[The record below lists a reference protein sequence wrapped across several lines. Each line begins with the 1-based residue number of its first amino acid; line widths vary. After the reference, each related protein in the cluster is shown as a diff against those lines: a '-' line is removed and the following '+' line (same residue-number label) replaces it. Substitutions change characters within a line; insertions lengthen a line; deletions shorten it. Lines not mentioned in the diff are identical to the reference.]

1 MKRLLLLALLATAA
15 HAQFKLFSVTGGVE
29 LLVPPVFDLGQ
40 VPSGSLDAIQFRV
53 RNVSSAPAQILSMAL
68 AGQGF
73 LFSGVLALPQTLAPN
88 ASFDFGINFQANAGG
103 SYSAGMTLPGISL
116 ILTAT
121 VVPALLYSAP
131 STIDFGPV
139 VRRSTATLHVTISN
153 SSTISLAIPQLAVH
167 AQVFT
172 LANAPPGGFVLAPQ
186 QSTGFDLQFLPPIDG
201 VFSGTLSAGDRTF
214 TLAGTGI
221 DPSLP
226 KPLLSVQLPQTSSGQ
241 QGSVVVAYDAASQVA
256 GTGTLTLDFQ
266 GSSDPAVAFAAGGR
280 TITFPVSLG
289 DTQSAPVSFQTGTT
303 AGALVFTVS
312 LGSASDSRTVAIAPA
327 AIALTAAEATR
338 TTSSLTVRVT
348 GFDNTRTAGP
358 LAFTFYDRA
367 GNAIA
372 PAPIQTSADFSS
384 YFQTSGLGGLF
395 LLNAVFPVNGDPN
408 QIGSF
413 DVQMTNTAGVSKTAR
428 TSF

>member
-1 MKRLLLLALLATAA
+1 MKRLLLLALLAMSA
-15 HAQFKLFSVTGGVE
+15 HAQFKLFSVNNGVE
-29 LLVPPVFDLGQ
+29 QAVPAVFDLGK
-40 VPSGSLDAIQFRV
+40 VPSGSVDAIQFRV
-53 RNVSSAPAQILSMAL
+53 RNVSSASAPILSMAL

-73 LFSGVLALPQTLAPN
+73 LFSSALALPQTLAPN
-88 ASFDFGINFQANAGG
+88 ASFDFGVNFQANAGG
-103 SYSAGMTLPGISL
+103 SYSAGMTLPGISV

-139 VRRSTATLHVTISN
+139 VRGSTATLHVTISN
-153 SSTISLAIPQLAVH
+153 NSTISLATPPLSVH

-172 LANAPPGGFVLAPQ
+172 LSNAPPGGFVLGPRE
-186 QSTGFDLQFLPPIDG
+186 STGFDLQFLPPTVG
-201 VFSGTLSAGDRTF
+201 VYSGTLSAGDRTF
-214 TLAGTGI
+214 ALTGTGI

-241 QGSVVVAYDAASQVA
+241 QGSVVVAYDAAAQVA

-280 TITFPVSLG
+280 SITFPVALG
-289 DTQSAPVSFQTGTT
+289 DTQSPPVSFQTGTT
-303 AGALVFTVS
+303 AGTLTFTVS

-327 AIALTAAEATR
+327 AIALTTAQATR
-338 TTSSLTVRVT
+338 TASSLTVHIT

-372 PAPIQTSADFSS
+372 PAPIQATVDFSS
-384 YFQTSGLGGLF
+384 YFQTSGIGGLF

-413 DVQMTNTAGVSKTAR
+413 DVQMTNSAGLSKTAR